1 MYITQTIV
9 YKQTHERTID
19 IYEEDIDSLTQE
31 VRKHL
36 RGNENPDLLKSYMN
50 ER

>member
-9 YKQTHERTID
+9 YKQTHERTVA
-19 IYEEDIDSLTQE
+19 IYEEDINSLIQE

-36 RGNENPDLLKSYMN
+36 RGNENPSDRN
-50 ER
+50 